1 MIGKIW
7 NGSIFGYG
15 VGWLVVCFIQRSGM
29 IKSADYAP
37 TTMKQQQQNLIL
49 KNKERIKFQML
60 SKKYIHINISS

>member
-15 VGWLVVCFIQRSGM
+15 VGWLVVCCIQRSGM

-37 TTMKQQQQNLIL
+37 TTMKQQQQNFIL
-49 KNKERIKFQML
+49 KNKERKIF
-60 SKKYIHINISS
+60 